1 MADISKI
8 TLLNGN
14 EYNIKDTVARERI
27 SEIPSWALASTK
39 PTYTASEVGAAEKSH
54 THTQLY
60 SFNGDR
66 DGEVKVS
73 PNSVILSAADTNT
86 FNTITMRATSTTIK
100 KVVTPTEDGDAANK
114 KYVDDAVA
122 GLTVPTKVSDLT
134 NDSGFITSAP
144 VTSVNGQTGAVT
156 LNIPSATTVTQ
167 TLTSGTKIGEV
178 NGVALYAPSYTD
190 ADGVSY

>member
-8 TLLNGN
+8 TLLDGN
-14 EYNIKDTVARERI
+14 QYNIKDTVARERI

-39 PTYTASEVGAAEKSH
+39 PTYTASEVGA
-54 THTQLY
+54 L
-60 SFNGDR
+60 
-66 DGEVKVS
+66 
-73 PNSVILSAADTNT
+73 P
-86 FNTITMRATSTTIK
+86 STTTI
-100 KVVTPTEDGDAANK
+100 
-114 KYVDDAVA
+114 
-122 GLTVPTKVSDLT
+122 PTKVSDLT

>member
-8 TLLNGN
+8 TLLDGN
-14 EYNIKDTVARERI
+14 QYDIKDTVARERI

-54 THTQLY
+54 THTKLY
-60 SFNGDR
+60 GFNGDR
-66 DGEVKVS
+66 EGEVSVG

-86 FNTITMRATSTTIK
+86 FNTIRMRATSTTIK
-100 KVVTPTEDGDAANK
+100 KVVTPTEDGDAVNK

-134 NDSGFITSAP
+134 NDSGYL
-144 VTSVNGQTGAVT
+144 T
-156 LNIPSATTVTQ
+156 LSTLPIYDGTV
-167 TLTSGTKIGEV
+167 V
-178 NGVALYAPSYTD
+178 
-190 ADGVSY
+190 